1 MWNFFKPNLVDI
13 SLSSD
18 RVMFWTDWGSA
29 PKIEKAMLTGG
40 QRVPIVTSNLHWPNG
55 MELDR
60 GNKRIYWVDG
70 GTDRIES
77 VNYQGNNRI
86 LLSQVTGFHAFG
98 VAMISPFLFFTDW
111 ASGGVLHK
119 LDADTGNYIVN
130 NYKTRGR
137 LMGIVA
143 YDQSRQPPGM
153 VLRRLRNESTEDRI
167 THVLNKWNG
176 VCPEGQA

>member
-1 MWNFFKPNLVDI
+1 
-13 SLSSD
+13 
-18 RVMFWTDWGSA
+18 MFWTDWGSA
-29 PKIEKAMLTGG
+29 PKIEKATLTGS
-40 QRVPIVTSNLHWPNG
+40 QRVAIVTSNLQWPNG
-55 MELDR
+55 MELDK

-77 VNYQGNNRI
+77 VNYQGNKRI
-86 LLSQVTGFHAFG
+86 LLSKVTGFHAFG

-119 LDADTGNYIVN
+119 LDAETGKHIVS

-153 VLRRLRNESTEDRI
+153 VRNQLSDQSTEDRI
-167 THVLNKWNG
+167 THVY
-176 VCPEGQA
+176 

>member
-1 MWNFFKPNLVDI
+1 
-13 SLSSD
+13 
-18 RVMFWTDWGSA
+18 MFWTDWGSA
-29 PKIEKAMLTGG
+29 PKIEKATLTGS
-40 QRVPIVTSNLHWPNG
+40 QRVAIVTSNLQWPNG
-55 MELDR
+55 MELDK

-86 LLSQVTGFHAFG
+86 LLSKVTGFHAFG

-119 LDADTGNYIVN
+119 LDADTGNHIVS
-130 NYKTRGR
+130 NYKTRGK

-153 VLRRLRNESTEDRI
+153 VPHQLNEQSTEVRI
-167 THVLNKWNG
+167 TYLLINWNK
-176 VCPEGQA
+176 VFQ

>member
-1 MWNFFKPNLVDI
+1 
-13 SLSSD
+13 
-18 RVMFWTDWGSA
+18 MFWTDWGSV
-29 PKIEKAMLTGG
+29 PKIEKATLTGG
-40 QRVPIVTSNLHWPNG
+40 QRVAIVTSDLLWPNG

-77 VNYQGNNRI
+77 VNYQGNDRI
-86 LLSQVTGFHAFG
+86 LLSEVNGFHPFG
-98 VAMISPFLFFTDW
+98 VAVISPFLFFTDW

-119 LDADTGNYIVN
+119 LDADTGNYIVS

-153 VLRRLRNESTEDRI
+153 VPYQLTDQPTEDRI

-176 VCPEGQA
+176 VFAEGKT

>member
-1 MWNFFKPNLVDI
+1 
-13 SLSSD
+13 
-18 RVMFWTDWGSA
+18 MFWTDWGSA
-29 PKIEKAMLTGG
+29 PKIDKATLTGS
-40 QRVPIVTSNLHWPNG
+40 QRVAIVTSNLQWPNG
-55 MELDR
+55 MELDK

-86 LLSQVTGFHAFG
+86 LLSKVTGFHAFG

-119 LDADTGNYIVN
+119 LDADTGNHIVS
-130 NYKTRGR
+130 NYNTRGR

-153 VLRRLRNESTEDRI
+153 VPHQLNDQSTEDRI
-167 THVLNKWNG
+167 TYLLINWNK
-176 VCPEGQA
+176 VFQ

>member
-1 MWNFFKPNLVDI
+1 
-13 SLSSD
+13 
-18 RVMFWTDWGSA
+18 MFWTDWGSA
-29 PKIEKAMLTGG
+29 PKIEKATLTGG
-40 QRVPIVTSNLHWPNG
+40 QRVALVTWNLQWPNG
-55 MELDR
+55 IELDR

-70 GTDRIES
+70 GIDRIES

-86 LLSQVTGFHAFG
+86 LLTEITGFHAFG
-98 VAMISPFLFFTDW
+98 VARISPFFFFTDW

-119 LDADTGNYIVN
+119 LDAETGNYIVS

-153 VLRRLRNESTEDRI
+153 VPHQLSDQSAEHRI
-167 THVLNKWNG
+167 KRVLNKWNG
-176 VCPEGQA
+176 VFPVRQA

>member
-1 MWNFFKPNLVDI
+1 
-13 SLSSD
+13 
-18 RVMFWTDWGSA
+18 MFWTDCGSA
-29 PKIEKAMLTGG
+29 PKIEKATLTGS
-40 QRVPIVTSNLHWPNG
+40 QRGAIVTSNLQWPNG
-55 MELDR
+55 IELDR

-70 GTDRIES
+70 GTDSIES

-86 LLSQVTGFHAFG
+86 LLSKVTGSHAFG
-98 VAMISPFLFFTDW
+98 VAMISPILFFTDW

-119 LDADTGNYIVN
+119 LDAGTGHYIVR

-153 VLRRLRNESTEDRI
+153 VRHQLSDQSTEDRI
-167 THVLNKWNG
+167 THELNK
-176 VCPEGQA
+176 